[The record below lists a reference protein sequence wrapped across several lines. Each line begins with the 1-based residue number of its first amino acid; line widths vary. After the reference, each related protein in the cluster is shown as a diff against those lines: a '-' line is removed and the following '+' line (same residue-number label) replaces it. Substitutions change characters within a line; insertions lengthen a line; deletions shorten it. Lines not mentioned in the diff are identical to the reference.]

1 MALKSWKTMVELF
14 RTFKNQEDNSMKCSN
29 LASVGVAMLMAGCAT
44 QVATLPVTDRDAQVY
59 SNPYIKA
66 DEGQK
71 KDKQAIKVAVIG
83 RNAQTPDPVAKQ
95 LSKEFG
101 ADLET
106 AISNLADFQVVPRS
120 ELGAI
125 ISDTALANMTS
136 DKPSDYKLANVDFLI
151 IYDITSYSIEDKGKN
166 ILGGKNAP
174 NLCQGVVKASVS
186 LVNKVSNTREFTK
199 SMVGSTRLCD
209 QSVDPA
215 QKMAILSEA
224 SARAVKD
231 FVTQFAVDYAP
242 PAVVQ
247 QTKGGGQVAL
257 LNLGKNYGL
266 TPGMKMEFFTIKEK
280 NGKRQS
286 IPFAYGEVIELAE
299 DTCWV
304 EVDDFENAGV
314 KENHYARVRTDQSKS
329 FLASLA
335 NR

>member
-1 MALKSWKTMVELF
+1 
-14 RTFKNQEDNSMKCSN
+14 MKVRI
-29 LASVGVAMLMAGCAT
+29 LASIGVALLMAGCAT

-59 SNPYIKA
+59 NNPYIKA

-71 KDKQAIKVAVIG
+71 KDKQTFRVAVIG
-83 RNAQTPDPVAKQ
+83 RNVQTPDPVAKH
-95 LSKEFG
+95 LSTEFG
-101 ADLET
+101 GDLES

-136 DKPSDYKLANVDFLI
+136 DKPTDYKIANVDFLI
-151 IYDITSYSIEDKGKN
+151 IYDITSYAVADKGKN
-166 ILGGKNAP
+166 LLGGKNAP
-174 NLCQGVVKASVS
+174 NLCQGTVKATVS
-186 LVNKVSNTREFTK
+186 LVNKASNSREFTK
-199 SMVGSTRLCD
+199 SIVGWSKLQD
-209 QSVDPA
+209 QSRDPA
-215 QKMAILSEA
+215 RNMAILSEA
-224 SARAVKD
+224 SAGAVKD

-242 PAVVQ
+242 PATVQ
-247 QTKGGGQVAL
+247 QTKGGGRVAL

-266 TPGMKMEFFTIKEK
+266 TPGMKMEFFTVKEK

-286 IPFAYGEVIELAE
+286 IPFAYGEVIELGA

-304 EVDDFENAGV
+304 EVDDFETAGV

-335 NR
+335 DR